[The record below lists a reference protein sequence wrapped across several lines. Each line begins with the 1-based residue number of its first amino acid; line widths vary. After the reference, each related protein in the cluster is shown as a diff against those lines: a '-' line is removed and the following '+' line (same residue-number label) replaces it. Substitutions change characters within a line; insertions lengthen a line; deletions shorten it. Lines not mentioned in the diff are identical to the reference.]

1 MAKKVSR
8 ELLKEIVKE
17 CLVEILSEGLSQR
30 EENLGYVAS
39 TRSEKKQSPTRR
51 KTADLIS
58 YGSENKQKTNTAV
71 ESRIKQVA
79 GGNNIM
85 ESILRDTA
93 KNTLPTMMAADN
105 RRGGMSMIERTT
117 RGDAATKAM
126 ATADPMDVFE
136 GASKWA
142 TLAFHGNSKSKQE

>member
-1 MAKKVSR
+1 VAKKVSR

-51 KTADLIS
+51 KAADLIS

-79 GGNNIM
+79 GG
-85 ESILRDTA
+85 
-93 KNTLPTMMAADN
+93 
-105 RRGGMSMIERTT
+105 
-117 RGDAATKAM
+117 
-126 ATADPMDVFE
+126 
-136 GASKWA
+136 
-142 TLAFHGNSKSKQE
+142 

>member
-1 MAKKVSR
+1 MAKVSR

-17 CLVEILSEGLSQR
+17 CLVEILSEGLSQK
-30 EENLGYVAS
+30 EES
-39 TRSEKKQSPTRR
+39 TNYAAPALTRKKQPVPRR
-51 KTADLIS
+51 KAADLIS
-58 YGSENKQKTNTAV
+58 YGSESKRKTSTAV
-71 ESRIKQVA
+71 ENRIKQVA

-93 KNTLPTMMAADN
+93 ENTLPSMMAADN
-105 RRGGMSMIERTT
+105 NRGNMTMIERTT

-126 ATADPMDVFE
+126 ATADPMDIFE

-142 TLAFHGNSKSKQE
+142 TLAFHGNSNSKQE